1 MAGMSPTRRR
11 SRKPKLEAPAVS
23 VADYYRW
30 RLTRP
35 GAADSDSPRPT
46 IEDYLSY
53 AASAG
58 VCYAASEISSTHS
71 RYNHPTQPLKVA

>member
-35 GAADSDSPRPT
+35 GAADSGSQRPST
-46 IEDYLSY
+46 EDYLRY
-53 AASAG
+53 VAG
-58 VCYAASEISSTHS
+58 A
-71 RYNHPTQPLKVA
+71 

>member
-11 SRKPKLEAPAVS
+11 RKPKAAAPAVS

-35 GAADSDSPRPT
+35 GAADSGSSRPT
-46 IEDYLSY
+46 IEDYL
-53 AASAG
+53 
-58 VCYAASEISSTHS
+58 
-71 RYNHPTQPLKVA
+71 RYVARA